1 MNRMPALTA
10 ALVSACLAL
19 TADGRAQPR
28 PAPSAVGVEP
38 RLGALVPLDL
48 LLVDESG
55 QKIPLRS
62 LIDRPT
68 ILTLNYFR
76 CAGICTPLLNG
87 VAEMLNQIAIQ
98 PGSDFRVVTV
108 SFDERD
114 TPEIAARKRGNF
126 LKLMKRP
133 VPPTAW
139 RFLTGDAAST
149 RQLADAVGFRFERSG
164 EDFIHPGVIILLS
177 PTGHVTRYILGTH
190 FLPAD
195 VQMAVSEA
203 ARDLARP
210 TIAQQQAICY
220 NADPAA
226 RGYTRQVLRI
236 ASVATLVV
244 LIGLVTTL
252 LVAGRRPSS
261 GENQ

>member
-1 MNRMPALTA
+1 MNRAPALVA
-10 ALVSACLAL
+10 AFACVCLAV
-19 TADGRAQPR
+19 AAGSRAEPQPS
-28 PAPSAVGVEP
+28 PSTVGIEP
-38 RLGALVPLDL
+38 RLGAQVPLDL
-48 LLVDESG
+48 SLVDETG
-55 QKIPLRS
+55 QKVTLRS

-87 VAEMLNQIAIQ
+87 VAQMLNQIAIQ

-114 TPEIAARKRGNF
+114 TPEIAARKRENF

-177 PTGHVTRYILGTH
+177 PSGHVTRYVLGTH

-203 ARDLARP
+203 ARNVARP
-210 TIAQQQAICY
+210 TIAQKQAVCY

-226 RGYTRQVLRI
+226 RGYALHVLRI
-236 ASVATLVV
+236 ASLVTL
-244 LIGLVTTL
+244 LALAGLVTAL
-252 LVAGRRPSS
+252 LIAGRRRSS

>member
-1 MNRMPALTA
+1 MTHTQRLAVSLA
-10 ALVSACLAL
+10 ALCAALASG
-19 TADGRAQPR
+19 TPAHAQTT
-28 PAPSAVGVEP
+28 PASVGIEP

-48 LLVDESG
+48 PLVDEAG
-55 QKIPLRS
+55 QRITLQS
-62 LIDRPT
+62 LVDRPT

-87 VAEMLNQIAIQ
+87 VANMIDQIALE
-98 PGSDFRVVTV
+98 PGKDFRVVTV
-108 SFDERD
+108 SFDDRD
-114 TPEIAARKRGNF
+114 TPEIAARKRENF

-139 RFLTGDAAST
+139 RFLTGEAAST
-149 RQLADAVGFRFERSG
+149 KQLADAVGFRFQRSG

-195 VQMAVSEA
+195 VQMAVGEA

-210 TIAQQQAICY
+210 TIAQPQTVCY

-226 RGYTRQVLRI
+226 RGYAGGVLRI
-236 ASVATLVV
+236 VSIVTLAVLAVFVVALRF
-244 LIGLVTTL
+244 
-252 LVAGRRPSS
+252 AGRRRRG
-261 GENQ
+261 GEGQ

>member
-1 MNRMPALTA
+1 MSRVPALTA
-10 ALVSACLAL
+10 ALVSACLA
-19 TADGRAQPR
+19 AASDSRAQPQ
-28 PAPSAVGVEP
+28 PTPPAVGIEP

-48 LLVDESG
+48 SLVDEAG
-55 QKIPLRS
+55 QKIALRS

-68 ILTLNYFR
+68 ILTLNYYR

-87 VAEMLNQIAIQ
+87 VAQMLNQIAIQ

-114 TPEIAARKRGNF
+114 TAEIAARKRENF

-164 EDFIHPGVIILLS
+164 ADFIHPGVIIVLS

-210 TIAQQQAICY
+210 TIAQQQAVCY

-226 RGYTRQVLRI
+226 RSYTRQVLRI
-236 ASVATLVV
+236 ASVVTLVAV
-244 LIGLVTTL
+244 IGLVTAL
-252 LVAGRRPSS
+252 LIAGRRRSS